1 MSATQGHGADLKVGV
16 VELVGDVPSEHEEL
30 ASFEEDGVE
39 IAEAEEQLAVLLL
52 SVAAGELLLRDEA
65 IQALQVSLQALQG
78 QQRVRLAFRPC
89 RDNRG
94 SG

>member
-1 MSATQGHGADLKVGV
+1 M
-16 VELVGDVPSEHEEL
+16 
-30 ASFEEDGVE
+30 E

-89 RDNRG
+89 RDSRGSEVSLQALRRQQRVRLAFRPCRDNRG